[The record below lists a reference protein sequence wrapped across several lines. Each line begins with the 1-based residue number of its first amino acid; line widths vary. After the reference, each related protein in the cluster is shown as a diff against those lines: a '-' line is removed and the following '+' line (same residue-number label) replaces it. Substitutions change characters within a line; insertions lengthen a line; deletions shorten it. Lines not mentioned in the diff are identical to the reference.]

1 MNNQIRSY
9 NSTIR
14 AMTMAIIAL
23 LLLPQNSSAQTAAY
37 SQFTLH
43 KKAGLS
49 ISLPKELSRLSEKKH
64 SYEMGTLETYTAV
77 HETRSVLIKHFRVS
91 PDMKFTPAQSADVQ
105 EKDIKNQPR
114 YSSSRKKVSING
126 INGLVLVMKYEP
138 MAGTKVSQTILY
150 FEKGNEMWEVQIFG
164 VKEPNAASLE
174 AMRTK
179 IFKSVKIVN

>member
-1 MNNQIRSY
+1 
-9 NSTIR
+9 
-14 AMTMAIIAL
+14 MTMAIIAL
-23 LLLPQNSSAQTAAY
+23 LLLPHNGSAQTASY
-37 SQFTLH
+37 SQFTQY

-49 ISLPKELSRLSEKKH
+49 ISLPKELSRLTDEKH

-91 PDMKFTPAQSADVQ
+91 PDMKFTPTQSADVQ

-126 INGLVLVMKYEP
+126 INGLVLVMKHEP
-138 MAGTKVSQTILY
+138 MAGTKVSQTVLY

-174 AMRTK
+174 AMKTK
-179 IFKSVKIVN
+179 IFKSIKINK